1 MARNFIRENGTFLRR
16 MDPPRKA
23 TWSPDNGITL
33 RRQRSCC
40 SGLKMFLVA
49 LSFAYFSKALSG
61 SYMKSTITQLERRFD
76 IPSYLIGII
85 DGSFE
90 IGNLL
95 VIAFVSYF
103 GAKLHRPK
111 IIATGC
117 LLMSLGTFLIA
128 LPHFIIGR
136 YKFETSV
143 RSSANSTHNVTPC
156 PASPPRMLS
165 VGTHP
170 SVVLNTGC
178 ENESRLSMWIYV
190 LLGNILRGIGET
202 PVQPL
207 GISYID
213 DHALEDNAAF
223 YIGFV
228 QTISVIGPV
237 FGYLLGSLCAKLYV
251 DIGFVN
257 MESITITPGDA
268 RWVGAWWLGYLI
280 AGLITLLSAVP
291 LWFMPK
297 SLPVLEG
304 QLSKCS
310 AEQTNFIKD
319 SHVVHH
325 KCQADKATSFVELAK
340 DFLPTLRSLL
350 GNPVYILYLCV
361 TIIQFNSLIGMVTYK
376 PKYIEQ
382 HYGQSASK
390 ANFLMG
396 MVNIPAVAL
405 GMFSGGVVMK
415 KFKLGIMGAAKFA
428 LGTSLLGYFLSLFF
442 FALGCENAR
451 VAGITVSYDGS
462 EDISIE
468 QRSLFVSCNANC
480 QCSETE
486 WDPVC
491 GENGLTYVSACLAGC
506 RTSRGSGVDMNPS
519 SRQLEVTNL
528 LIYQSG
534 KGYKAISKALGL
546 PRTTVRAIIYKWQ
559 KHGTVENLP
568 RSGRPTKI
576 TPRAQRQ
583 LIQEVTKDPTATSKE
598 LQASLAS
605 VKMFEQCSCVS
616 GGNLTASVGQCRH
629 RESCQQ
635 VFPYFLALSVITSFI
650 ISLGGTPGYMLL
662 IRCIKPELKSLAL
675 GFHTLITRTLAGIP
689 APIYYGAIIDTTC
702 LKWGHKKCGGKGA
715 CRIYNTTAYR
725 IAYLGLTLGL
735 RTASFFLCAL
745 GLLVLQWHVKK
756 QKSRT
761 LSNGNTGTELQAL
774 RKEELSNSD
783 QSPRT
788 SDYDPDRE
796 TR

>member
-1 MARNFIRENGTFLRR
+1 MARNPIRGNLTFLRR
-16 MDPPRKA
+16 VDPPRKA
-23 TWSPDNGITL
+23 TWSPENGTTMS
-33 RRQRSCC
+33 RQCSSC

-136 YKFETSV
+136 YKFETS
-143 RSSANSTHNVTPC
+143 RSSVNSSHITSC
-156 PASPPRMLS
+156 PASPPSKLS
-165 VGTHP
+165 VGSHP
-170 SVVLNTGC
+170 STVLHTGC
-178 ENESRLSMWIYV
+178 ENESRLSMWIYI

-213 DHALEDNAAF
+213 DYALKDNAAF

-228 QTISVIGPV
+228 QTVSVIGPV

-257 MESITITPGDA
+257 MESITITPGDT

-280 AGLITLLSAVP
+280 AGLITFLSAVP

-297 SLPVLEG
+297 SLPVLEVK
-304 QLSKCS
+304 LSKCS
-310 AEQTNFIKD
+310 HEETNFIKD

-325 KCQADKATSFVELAK
+325 KCQADEATSFVELAK
-340 DFLPTLRSLL
+340 DFVPTLRSLL

-361 TIIQFNSLIGMVTYK
+361 TVIQFNSLIGMVTYK

-382 HYGQSASK
+382 HYGRSASN

-396 MVNIPAVAL
+396 MINIPAVAL
-405 GMFSGGVVMK
+405 GMFLGGVLMK

-428 LGTSLLGYFLSLFF
+428 LGTSLLGYFLSFFF
-442 FALGCENAR
+442 FALGCENAK
-451 VAGITVSYDGS
+451 VAGVTVSYDGI
-462 EDISIE
+462 ENISIE
-468 QRSLFVSCNANC
+468 ESSLFVSCNSDC
-480 QCSETE
+480 VCSETE

-506 RTSRGSGVDMNPS
+506 RMSRGSGVDM
-519 SRQLEVTNL
+519 
-528 LIYQSG
+528 
-534 KGYKAISKALGL
+534 
-546 PRTTVRAIIYKWQ
+546 
-559 KHGTVENLP
+559 
-568 RSGRPTKI
+568 
-576 TPRAQRQ
+576 
-583 LIQEVTKDPTATSKE
+583 
-598 LQASLAS
+598 
-605 VKMFEQCSCVS
+605 MFEQCSCVA
-616 GGNLTASVGQCRH
+616 GGNLTAHVGQCRH
-629 RESCQQ
+629 RESCQR

-689 APIYYGAIIDTTC
+689 SPIYYGALIDTTC
-702 LKWGHKKCGGKGA
+702 LKWGRKKCGGKGA
-715 CRIYNTTAYR
+715 CRIYNTAAYR
-725 IAYLGLTLGL
+725 MAYLGLSLGL

-745 GLLVLQWHVKK
+745 GLLVLQWHVKR
-756 QKSRT
+756 QKTRT
-761 LSNGNTGTELQAL
+761 LSNGSTATELQAL
-774 RKEELSNSD
+774 RRDEISSCLD
-783 QSPRT
+783 LSPRS
-788 SDYDPDRE
+788 SDYDPERE
-796 TR
+796 TRL